1 MVTSVHFNS
10 SRFFAISHFLEGV
23 SKMRGR
29 DLFFFSFF
37 FFTES
42 CFRVRPLQV
51 TLLGDSVRNL
61 YSAGGPSAG
70 RVIFTYRD
78 INNLF
83 MHSGQCLFNS
93 SFHNYNNTR
102 SKHKLLQGG
111 DIGLYIL
118 LSCVTVHFVL

>member
-1 MVTSVHFNS
+1 M
-10 SRFFAISHFLEGV
+10 
-23 SKMRGR
+23 
-29 DLFFFSFF
+29 
-37 FFTES
+37 
-42 CFRVRPLQV
+42 

-70 RVIFTYRD
+70 CAIFTYRH

-93 SFHNYNNTR
+93 GFHNYNTR

>member
-1 MVTSVHFNS
+1 M
-10 SRFFAISHFLEGV
+10 
-23 SKMRGR
+23 
-29 DLFFFSFF
+29 
-37 FFTES
+37 
-42 CFRVRPLQV
+42 

-70 RVIFTYRD
+70 RAIFTYRH

-93 SFHNYNNTR
+93 SFHNYNTR

-118 LSCVTVHFVL
+118 LSCGTVHLYCNIHMFMALVFILITYYSLA

>member
-29 DLFFFSFF
+29 DLFFFVSF

-70 RVIFTYRD
+70 RAIFTYRH

-93 SFHNYNNTR
+93 SFHNYNTR

>member
-1 MVTSVHFNS
+1 M
-10 SRFFAISHFLEGV
+10 
-23 SKMRGR
+23 
-29 DLFFFSFF
+29 
-37 FFTES
+37 
-42 CFRVRPLQV
+42 

-70 RVIFTYRD
+70 RAIFTYRH

-93 SFHNYNNTR
+93 SFHNYHTR

>member
-1 MVTSVHFNS
+1 MYTLIHPGFLRSVTSWRVS
-10 SRFFAISHFLEGV
+10 VKCGV
-23 SKMRGR
+23 GI
-29 DLFFFSFF
+29 FFFFF
-37 FFTES
+37 LFFTES
-42 CFRVRPLQV
+42 CFRVKPLQV

-70 RVIFTYRD
+70 RAIFTYRH

-93 SFHNYNNTR
+93 SFHNYNTR